1 MADTPGIDLK
11 AMKRLLDARLAELGE
26 LIKSGA
32 KNRTDT
38 ELDQQRI
45 GRLSRMDAMQQQ
57 AMEDETH
64 RRREKELVRVKS
76 ALLRL
81 TAGDYGYCTA
91 CDDVIA
97 VKRLEND
104 PATMLCIDCANKAS

>member
-1 MADTPGIDLK
+1 MADAPGIDPK
-11 AMKRLLDARLAELGE
+11 AMERLLDARFAELE
-26 LIKSGA
+26 ALIKSGTE
-32 KNRTDT
+32 NRTDT

-64 RRREKELVRVKS
+64 RRREHELVRVKS

-81 TAGDYGYCTA
+81 AAGDYGYCTA
-91 CDDVIA
+91 CDEIIA
-97 VKRLEND
+97 PRRLEND